1 MFNLYR
7 LSTDFAALL
16 TGRSALVVR
25 NDDFPPI
32 ASDKNNNN
40 VVATGRFTF
49 HKRNLFYSF
58 YISDKAARP
67 RSLQFMDTDG
77 SILEEHTLS
86 GVGGLVTSLYQNATR
101 KVCGVWRRLPR
112 DYRRLLKE
120 EKMYVV
126 LVWGVKDQ
134 AEFTL
139 SGQVTKYVA
148 LGTELFSSLLE
159 PAPGTN
165 SLMMAG
171 AGGTAIVSASTTVSP
186 SIHIAIVFN
195 GIFLS
200 DEISEI
206 PINITLSLDERKQI
220 ILEEVTLYTLALHRL
235 QLIFSTCFSECEL
248 RNQRTS

>member
-1 MFNLYR
+1 MYIIFCNFIKFFLVDY
-7 LSTDFAALL
+7 AALL
-16 TGRSALVVR
+16 TGRSSLVWR
-25 NDDFPPI
+25 NDDLRPI
-32 ASDKNNNN
+32 PNDMNKNN

-49 HKRNLFYSF
+49 HKRNLYYSF

-67 RSLQFMDTDG
+67 RSLQFVNSEGT
-77 SILEEHTLS
+77 ILEEFVLS
-86 GVGGLVTSLYQNATR
+86 GTGGYVNSMYQNATR

-112 DYRRLLKE
+112 DYRRLLKD

-139 SGQVTKYVA
+139 SGQVTKFVA

-171 AGGTAIVSASTTVSP
+171 AGGTAIVSTSTIISP

-195 GIFLS
+195 GIFAS
-200 DEISEI
+200 DETSDV
-206 PINITLSLDERKQI
+206 PVDVMLSLDEKKQI
-220 ILEEVTLYTLALHRL
+220 ILQEVRNDIYLLLLASRC
-235 QLIFSTCFSECEL
+235 S
-248 RNQRTS
+248 N